1 MKTHENV
8 NEDIL
13 CNFNEA
19 ESGGVDKVD
28 FDAVINKS
36 PLTVN
41 FNTSLEYVLDIF
53 AKLGARYLLV
63 EKEGCLV
70 GIITRKDVLRYE
82 YTVHE
87 HNRDNVQQANH
98 DAFDEKVWEFIN
110 LIGTSAKRILVKYY
124 IMMQIDIYR
133 TTTTTTK
140 NIHVLSFIDLSIS
153 HDLCNHYTKFYRM
166 LSHRSP
172 KNH

>member
-1 MKTHENV
+1 M
-8 NEDIL
+8 
-13 CNFNEA
+13 
-19 ESGGVDKVD
+19 
-28 FDAVINKS
+28 
-36 PLTVN
+36 
-41 FNTSLEYVLDIF
+41 
-53 AKLGARYLLV
+53 

-133 TTTTTTK
+133 DNNDNDKK
-140 NIHVLSFIDLSIS
+140 NICTFV
-153 HDLCNHYTKFYRM
+153 Y
-166 LSHRSP
+166 
-172 KNH
+172 